1 MRKIYRPKLSFPILN
16 SVYCH
21 GCQTNIYAKKCWK
34 IVFSSKKREKGAL
47 TYNPLNSTFYACKDC
62 AANSKDA
69 AYLFHSFFEYSKD
82 KKPAIGYKDFIID

>member
-1 MRKIYRPKLSFPILN
+1 MGARLIYMPKNVGRLYFLLKN
-16 SVYCH
+16 
-21 GCQTNIYAKKCWK
+21 GKK
-34 IVFSSKKREKGAL
+34 VR
-47 TYNPLNSTFYACKDC
+47 CKDC

>member
-1 MRKIYRPKLSFPILN
+1 MLVR
-16 SVYCH
+16 
-21 GCQTNIYAKKCWK
+21 T
-34 IVFSSKKREKGAL
+34 
-47 TYNPLNSTFYACKDC
+47 KDC